1 MTNNS
6 LEQWL
11 QELPLDE
18 AVEIDGESVFLKVQ
32 QQGAELGVYL
42 ANAYTGRM
50 LAEAL
55 RTGFQ
60 SALSF
65 DAGLGVSGEGNH
77 LTLSRWLPHAESW
90 TDASEALE
98 DLLNQAAM
106 WRAAMAYSGPPQED
120 KLNRNEARVRQ
131 LFSEE

>member
-1 MTNNS
+1 MENNS

-18 AVEIDGESVFLKVQ
+18 VVEIDGESVFLNVHPH
-32 QQGAELGVYL
+32 GAELGVYL
-42 ANAYTGRM
+42 ANSCTGRM
-50 LAEAL
+50 LSDAL

-90 TDASEALE
+90 TDVSEALE
-98 DLLNQAAM
+98 DLLNQTAM
-106 WRAAMAYSGPPQED
+106 WRAAMAYSGPARDD
-120 KLNRNEARVRQ
+120 KLNRHEARVRQ